1 MAASLNSILYA
12 EDEPDISQVAKL
24 ALEAVGGFQVEVC
37 SNGRLALEAAPQVK
51 PDLILLDVMMPEMDG
66 PSTLKAL
73 RETPGIKDIPVI
85 FMTAK
90 VQPSEIQG
98 YKDLGAIDV
107 ISKPFDPMSLSD
119 RINEIW
125 SKNFA

>member
-24 ALEAVGGFQVEVC
+24 ALETVGGFQVEVY